1 LDRNPRFEVELLWG
15 RYGEVNVVRETKS
28 TKLVLVED
36 NYIFYTCLVLVLA
49 IAAFGLA
56 TDLINR

>member
-1 LDRNPRFEVELLWG
+1 M
-15 RYGEVNVVRETKS
+15 RESKS
-28 TKLVLVED
+28 TKLVLIED